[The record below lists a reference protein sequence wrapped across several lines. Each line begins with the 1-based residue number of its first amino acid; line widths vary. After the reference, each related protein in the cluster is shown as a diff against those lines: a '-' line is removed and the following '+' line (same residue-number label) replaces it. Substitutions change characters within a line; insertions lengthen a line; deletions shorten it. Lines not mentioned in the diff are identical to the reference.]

1 MKKHPEIT
9 GRKEVRFLLL
19 GRKSTVKYLTWF
31 LKDHVSILASY
42 KKEEKKKST
51 LINSLYWRYIS
62 AKISFAEIMNSVR
75 SCFYKFHLS
84 FQHK

>member
-42 KKEEKKKST
+42 KKEEKKSQRLLT
-51 LINSLYWRYIS
+51 VYIEDIFLQRFPLLKLWIQS
-62 AKISFAEIMNSVR
+62 DLAFTNFI
-75 SCFYKFHLS
+75 
-84 FQHK
+84 